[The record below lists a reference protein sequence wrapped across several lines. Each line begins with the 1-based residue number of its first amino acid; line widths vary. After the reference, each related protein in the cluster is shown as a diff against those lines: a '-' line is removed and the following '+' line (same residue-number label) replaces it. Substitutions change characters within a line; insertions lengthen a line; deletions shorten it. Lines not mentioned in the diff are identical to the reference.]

1 MLVKIE
7 ARVLIFPGTD
17 FHFPSTSV
25 PPGTISGSAV
35 YIVKPCSQRT
45 NWTELN
51 CNKST
56 QLHGAS
62 RCVHW
67 SLIRESYT
75 VIICQQSYLL
85 IWYSIT
91 HSLFHSRLKT
101 SLFCKS
107 FPPQPFL
114 FLFQDSPHDSPD
126 CLLLFI
132 SISIFYVLVVL
143 FLRILVVGSV
153 R

>member
-7 ARVLIFPGTD
+7 ARILIFPGTD

-25 PPGTISGSAV
+25 PPCTFSGSAV

-101 SLFCKS
+101 FLFCKS
-107 FPPQPFL
+107 FALQPFL
-114 FLFQDSPHDSPD
+114 FLIQVSLHGFPR
-126 CLLLFI
+126 LFTI
-132 SISIFYVLVVL
+132 TSEHIRLYFIVFLFYT
-143 FLRILVVGSV
+143 F
-153 R
+153 

>member
-1 MLVKIE
+1 MYVCVCIK
-7 ARVLIFPGTD
+7 
-17 FHFPSTSV
+17 
-25 PPGTISGSAV
+25 
-35 YIVKPCSQRT
+35 
-45 NWTELN
+45 WTELKWTELELWTRVVVRRDCLHCKAVFTADELN
-51 CNKST
+51 WTDCNKST

-62 RCVHW
+62 RRVHW
-67 SLIRESYT
+67 SLIWESYT